1 MIQPDDGN
9 IFSDKLS
16 RRKNVPII
24 TGEWLYKISLKL
36 WRFKTVYPQAALN
49 FLKKEPF
56 SASFDVT
63 HKCNARCDY
72 CYYYLR
78 PQEQRKESLT
88 DEDLLAFIRKIR
100 RNIPII
106 HATFIGGEPTLR
118 APVLREAV
126 NYFPHS
132 WVITNGT
139 RGFNLAKPD
148 AWIWSLDGLPE
159 THNRIKAMR
168 KTASYKDYWTKSVNQ
183 LSTASAPVVSNTNL
197 NRITI
202 RDLVPYIHKMAKT
215 DIRGMI
221 LSFYTPFDGENAN
234 LALSDKQRTRALA
247 IIDNLRNEYYDDF
260 ILTTAYM
267 SHYYSFRKGG
277 LESWNTPETCP
288 VAIYSRAYSSNGKMW
303 PQCAMGIGAHC
314 ERCGCG
320 MAPLFKS
327 LLRLDYKAIRWLLTV
342 V

>member
-1 MIQPDDGN
+1 MIHDDNGN
-9 IFSDKLS
+9 ILSDNFS
-16 RRKNVPII
+16 RKNIPII
-24 TGEWLYKISLKL
+24 TGTQLYKIARKLLKF
-36 WRFKTVYPQAALN
+36 RMVYPQAAIN

-56 SASFDVT
+56 SASFDLT

-78 PQEQRKESLT
+78 PQEQRKESFT
-88 DEDLLAFIRKIR
+88 DEDLLAFIRKVR
-100 RNIPII
+100 RNIPVI

-139 RGFNLAKPD
+139 RGFNLARPD
-148 AWIWSLDGLPE
+148 CWIWSLDGLPE
-159 THNRIKAMR
+159 THNRIKAIR
-168 KTASYKDYWTKSVNQ
+168 KTKPYKDYWTKSVND
-183 LSTASAPVVSNTNL
+183 LSTASAPVVTNTNL

-202 RDLVPYIHKMAKT
+202 KDLVPYIHKMAKT

-221 LSFYTPFDGENAN
+221 LSFYTPLDGENAN
-234 LALSDKQRTRALA
+234 LALSDKKRTKALA
-247 IIDNLRNEYYDDF
+247 IIDNLRKEYDNF
-260 ILTTAYM
+260 ILTTAYI
-267 SHYYSFRKGG
+267 SHYYSFSKGG
-277 LESWNTPETCP
+277 LESWNSPETCP
-288 VAIYSRAYSSNGKMW
+288 VAIYSRAYSSNGKMF
-303 PQCAMGIGAHC
+303 PQCAMGKGAHC
-314 ERCGCG
+314 DRCGCG

-327 LLRLDYKAIRWLLTV
+327 LLRLDYKTMKWLLTV